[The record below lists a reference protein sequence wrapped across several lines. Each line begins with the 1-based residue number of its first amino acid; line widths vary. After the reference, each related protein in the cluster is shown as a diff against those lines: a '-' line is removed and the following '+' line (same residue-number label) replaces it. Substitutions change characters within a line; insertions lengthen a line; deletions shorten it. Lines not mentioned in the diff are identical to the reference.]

1 MQVTVEIILLAMVA
15 AFLGLRLY
23 SVLGKRTG
31 HEQEPLPRQVAEDRK
46 PAVIRQPGGR
56 VETLVPPAPAI
67 ENNSAPVALSGLRA
81 IANADR
87 TFDAG
92 LFLEGA
98 KSAYGLVLEAFWRGD
113 KVALRYLCDDDVYAS
128 FADEI
133 DARAERGERLENRLV
148 RIEESRIVDA
158 SFDHPLARITVQ
170 FDADIAALVK
180 NTDGAIV
187 GGSMTD
193 AVESHDVWTFSRD
206 IKSGDRNWKLDET
219 DSV

>member
-1 MQVTVEIILLAMVA
+1 
-15 AFLGLRLY
+15 
-23 SVLGKRTG
+23 
-31 HEQEPLPRQVAEDRK
+31 
-46 PAVIRQPGGR
+46 
-56 VETLVPPAPAI
+56 
-67 ENNSAPVALSGLRA
+67 
-81 IANADR
+81 
-87 TFDAG
+87 
-92 LFLEGA
+92 
-98 KSAYGLVLEAFWRGD
+98 
-113 KVALRYLCDDDVYAS
+113 
-128 FADEI
+128 
-133 DARAERGERLENRLV
+133 LV

-193 AVESHDVWTFSRD
+193 AIESHDVWTFSRD